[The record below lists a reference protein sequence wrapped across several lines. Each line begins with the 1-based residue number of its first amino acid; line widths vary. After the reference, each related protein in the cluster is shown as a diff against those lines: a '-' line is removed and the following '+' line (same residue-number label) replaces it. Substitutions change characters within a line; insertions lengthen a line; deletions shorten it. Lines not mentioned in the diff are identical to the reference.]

1 MYMPAMAGVRLTGW
15 RKIANAVWDG
25 PNDPQIYG
33 ALEIDAT
40 SMVAF
45 MDEAKSKGHRVTP
58 THIVGRAIGRMLEA
72 VPVLNMRIV
81 GSKAYA
87 HPTIDVFF
95 IAAVEGGTDLSGVK
109 ISNAD
114 KKPAIEI
121 ARELSERAKR
131 VRKGDDPDFK
141 KTKSIM
147 DWLPVWL
154 LRIVLRFMAWLTG
167 DRAMGVKAL
176 GAKALPFGSAMVTS
190 VGMFGIPMGFAP
202 LAWMYRVPLLILV
215 GELTD
220 KPVVVDKKIEIR
232 PILPITATIDH
243 RYADGAQ
250 LGKALKAF
258 RAYLADPAAFEPEL
272 TSAPP

>member
-1 MYMPAMAGVRLTGW
+1 MATAVKLTGW

-33 ALEIDAT
+33 ALEIEAT
-40 SMVAF
+40 AIVDFLEKAR
-45 MDEAKSKGHRVTP
+45 AKGHRVTP

-72 VPVLNMRIV
+72 VPVLNMRLV
-81 GSKAYA
+81 GGKAYP
-87 HPTIDVFF
+87 HPTIDVFY

-109 ISNAD
+109 IQRANEKS
-114 KKPAIEI
+114 AIEI
-121 ARELSERAKR
+121 AKELSDRAKR
-131 VRKGDDPDFK
+131 VKKGDDPDFK

-154 LRIVLRFMAWLTG
+154 LRIVLRFTAWLTG
-167 DRAMGVKAL
+167 DKAISVKML

-220 KPVVVDKKIEIR
+220 KAVVIDKKIEVR
-232 PILPITATIDH
+232 PVLPITATIDH

-258 RAYLADPAAFEPEL
+258 RAYLADPAAHEPEISEL
-272 TSAPP
+272 GSSA

>member
-1 MYMPAMAGVRLTGW
+1 MAGVRLTGW

-33 ALEIDAT
+33 AFDIEAT
-40 SMVAF
+40 ALVAF
-45 MDEAKSKGHRVTP
+45 MEAARAKGHRVTP

-72 VPVLNMRIV
+72 VPVLNVRLV
-81 GSKAYA
+81 GGKAYP

-109 ISNAD
+109 ITSCDTKSAV
-114 KKPAIEI
+114 EI
-121 ARELSERAKR
+121 AKELHDRAKR
-131 VRKGDDPDFK
+131 VKKGDDPDFK

-147 DWLPVWL
+147 DFLPIWL
-154 LRIVLRFMAWLTG
+154 LRIVLRFTAWLTG
-167 DRAMGVKAL
+167 DRAMSVKVL

-220 KPVVVDKKIEIR
+220 KAVVIDKKIEIR
-232 PILPITATIDH
+232 TILPVTATIDH

-258 RAYLADPAAFEPEL
+258 RAYLADPAAHEPEL
-272 TSAPP
+272 TSAET